1 MYLDLTREERMSL
14 STDYQDSALISK
26 SRFSVTQ
33 GLATVLYSLSS
44 YLEFIRLMLLAEADQ
59 ALLRDF

>member
-1 MYLDLTREERMSL
+1 MSL